1 MKRTSRELKRISR
14 DILNNRYTVPMGAFI
29 TASLIPTVIEIPFSM
44 STGDYP
50 TTAQYI
56 IVGLAEFLIM
66 LISQVLSTGVSRIH
80 LNMTRGETYRLINLF
95 DPFKSGADRF
105 FGAAL
110 LFDLLSLLLCVPLI
124 LGAVCFYFSDITAIS
139 VTILLLTGVLSLI
152 LTIAFT
158 LNYNFVFYF
167 LLDYPQMKVRA
178 AFKECRRLMKGN
190 KKRFLYIL
198 FSFVGWSA
206 LILCSFGIA
215 ALWISPYMTQ
225 TLVTFY
231 LDCTGELDR
240 IPVRDYSKES
250 KPFSKTF
257 FD

>member
-44 STGDYP
+44 STSDSP
-50 TTAQYI
+50 TTFQFI
-56 IVGLAEFLIM
+56 IVVLAEFLIM
-66 LISQVLSTGVSRIH
+66 LIGQVLNVGVSRVH
-80 LNMTRGETYRLINLF
+80 LNMTRGETYRLSNLF
-95 DPFKSGADRF
+95 EPFKSGADRF
-105 FGAAL
+105 FGAAF
-110 LFDLLSLLLCVPLI
+110 LFDLFSLLLCVPLF
-124 LGAVCFYFSDITAIS
+124 LGAVYLYFSDITATS
-139 VTILLLTGVLSLI
+139 VTVLLLTSLLSLV
-152 LTIAFT
+152 LTVVFT
-158 LNYNFVFYF
+158 LNYNFVFYL
-167 LLDYPQMKVRA
+167 LLDEPQMKVCT
-178 AFKECRRLMKGN
+178 AFKKCQLLMKGN
-190 KKRFLYIL
+190 KKRLLYIL

-215 ALWISPYMTQ
+215 ALWLSPYMTQ
-225 TLVTFY
+225 ILVTFY

-250 KPFSKTF
+250 RPFSNSF